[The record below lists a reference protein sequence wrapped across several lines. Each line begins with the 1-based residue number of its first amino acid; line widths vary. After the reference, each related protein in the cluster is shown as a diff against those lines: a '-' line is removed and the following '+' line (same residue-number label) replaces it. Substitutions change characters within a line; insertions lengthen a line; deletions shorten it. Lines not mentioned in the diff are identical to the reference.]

1 MKAFILSQPK
11 SGTYLAA
18 NLLREL
24 GFDHRGLH
32 LTPTPYYYE
41 YDLSDPH
48 CMDKDK
54 FQTYKKR
61 GKNFES
67 NVKLIPNNSF
77 AVGHIPMMIPFQK
90 ALDKFKRI
98 LVTRSS
104 HGVKDSAVRFKE
116 DYNRKINVQELL
128 RERIA
133 EWEPY
138 CFHLT
143 FEDMVDRN
151 YDKVDDLQTYLFGKV
166 KFHSQEVLKSALY
179 SDSPTKSSI
188 RRNEGK
194 KKK

>member
-1 MKAFILSQPK
+1 MRAFILSQPK

-18 NLLREL
+18 NILREL
-24 GFDHRGLH
+24 GLEHRGLH

-41 YDLSDPH
+41 YDLNDPH

-54 FQTYKKR
+54 FQTYKKK

-77 AVGHIPMMIPFQK
+77 GVGHIPMMIPFQK

-98 LVTRSS
+98 LVTRPS
-104 HGVKDSAVRFKE
+104 HDVKDSASRFKE

-143 FEDMVDRN
+143 FEDMINRNVDKIDQLQVHLFN
-151 YDKVDDLQTYLFGKV
+151 KVVND
-166 KFHSQEVLKSALY
+166 SQKALDQALR
-179 SDSPTKSSI
+179 SDSPTKSKI
-188 RRNEGK
+188 RQ
-194 KKK
+194 